1 MCFFSA
7 FSSLSSWL
15 IMIGRWLNC
24 TLNEQTNKQT
34 NPIKQTPAMRPF
46 CVQWDTECFFV
57 HTLADVYTIHNLAMC
72 SQPGRLMKLTLHG
85 EISEFWFVYL
95 MRSWGLRKCTW
106 EWTRVTEQSGF
117 HCMCQVQAK
126 LAGFELACEV
136 REQCGSVYFWE
147 RSNWWGWAR
156 RQITGSH
163 VAMCVCECV
172 WVCSMCTLH
181 VRV

>member
-1 MCFFSA
+1 MLFFCI
-7 FSSLSSWL
+7 F
-15 IMIGRWLNC
+15 IVVFVIDNDREMIKLHSER
-24 TLNEQTNKQT
+24 TNKQT
-34 NPIKQTPAMRPF
+34 NKPNKADASHAAILCTMRHWMFF
-46 CVQWDTECFFV
+46 CPHISRC
-57 HTLADVYTIHNLAMC
+57 IHNTQSGHVLSARVLNEM
-72 SQPGRLMKLTLHG
+72 TLHG